1 MVPKRGVNEVNNIT
15 GGIIF
20 ILALDEL
27 KIQHRQQQEETK
39 QLQDQLKATR
49 EGIFTLLCNL
59 VTNVDKRLCMTY
71 LECDTK
77 EMAQSILECLQ
88 NVEC

>member
-15 GGIIF
+15 CRIIF

-27 KIQHRQQQEETK
+27 KIQHRQQQKENQ
-39 QLQDQLKATR
+39 QLQDQLKATG

-59 VTNVDKRLCMTY
+59 VTNVDKRLCIPYTNN
-71 LECDTK
+71 DI
-77 EMAQSILECLQ
+77 ILNLTP
-88 NVEC
+88 NKWLKAF